1 MRAELQ
7 GPDMNGKVHQA
18 KQESAHRMAAGAR
31 SVDRSDFSGAQAGGA
46 ALSAALPSAAS
57 LLKDRVW
64 EPEGSPQG

>member
-31 SVDRSDFSGAQAGGA
+31 SVDWTGVISAVHRQAVQRCQ
-46 ALSAALPSAAS
+46 LHF
-57 LLKDRVW
+57 LLQ
-64 EPEGSPQG
+64 PAC